1 LFKENFER
9 RMKMFQA
16 LAGSVAL
23 YGAEIW
29 GWGGGERMDRLKRMK
44 WILGLD
50 RGTPN
55 YIVMEE
61 TKSEELRVEALSR
74 AIKYEEKARQSEKII
89 VKECLKEMDRKGT
102 RGEQSRWEKKR
113 REELGRIEVSE
124 ESRRKGGRKE
134 KRRN

>member
-1 LFKENFER
+1 MVFEKSRGRLKRREWRWKEEKVEEVREIRYLGFILQKNGGVDNVTERIRRATIAMKQTWSIGERLFKENFER

-50 RGTPN
+50 R
-55 YIVMEE
+55 
-61 TKSEELRVEALSR
+61 
-74 AIKYEEKARQSEKII
+74 RQTTS
-89 VKECLKEMDRKGT
+89 
-102 RGEQSRWEKKR
+102 
-113 REELGRIEVSE
+113 
-124 ESRRKGGRKE
+124 
-134 KRRN
+134 